1 MDQVFTLDGWQVC
14 SYAMLLSLSP
24 PLVAILLTTFETRT
38 NILSTIKVKLLFCI
52 EAVLGLQ
59 IMLNI
64 EHNKP
69 IQPHGPI
76 S

>member
-1 MDQVFTLDGWQVC
+1 MQCC
-14 SYAMLLSLSP
+14 SLSLSLSP